1 MRWADGRGSEV
12 TAVAQKLMR
21 IGEVAEW
28 TGLSLRTIRHY
39 EEVGVLAPSRRTA
52 GGFRLY
58 TEAEVRRLALVRR
71 MRPLGFCLEDVRE
84 LLGVLDRLPE
94 ESGALP
100 ATSGEAHEEL
110 VARLRTFWL
119 EADARCED
127 LRGQLQAAEDFARS
141 LHVQL
146 TRLLDAAPEE
156 TEPTR

>member
-1 MRWADGRGSEV
+1 M
-12 TAVAQKLMR
+12 AQKLMR

-39 EEVGVLAPSRRTA
+39 EEIGVLAPSRRTT

-84 LLGVLDRLPE
+84 LLGLLDRLPE
-94 ESGALP
+94 AGGPLP
-100 ATSGEAHEEL
+100 ATTGEAHEEL
-110 VARLRTFWL
+110 VVRLRRFWL

-127 LRGQLQAAEDFARS
+127 LRGQLQEAEDFARS

-146 TRLLDAAPEE
+146 AKLLEAAETGTESTR
-156 TEPTR
+156 